1 MLRHLDA
8 ISDYLGTI
16 LGHLEPMLS
25 PLGSIMGS
33 AWRGQG
39 GGDPYSWKG
48 SHPPQPLRTDQDGL
62 NESNEGYDRGLTY
75 PFGNN

>member
-16 LGHLEPMLS
+16 LRHLEPMLS

-33 AWRGQG
+33 AWRNG
-39 GGDPYSWKG
+39 GG
-48 SHPPQPLRTDQDGL
+48 
-62 NESNEGYDRGLTY
+62 
-75 PFGNN
+75 

>member
-33 AWRGQG
+33 AWSGQG
-39 GGDPYSWKG
+39 GGYSLLEKFQRLPNPSG
-48 SHPPQPLRTDQDGL
+48 QHKMTED
-62 NESNEGYDRGLTY
+62 ESNVARDRDLH
-75 PFGNN
+75 

>member
-8 ISDYLGTI
+8 ISNYLGTI

-33 AWRGQG
+33 AWRNRGGVILTVGKDPTLPNPSGQ
-39 GGDPYSWKG
+39 
-48 SHPPQPLRTDQDGL
+48 T
-62 NESNEGYDRGLTY
+62 EMA
-75 PFGNN
+75 

>member
-33 AWRGQG
+33 AWRNG
-39 GGDPYSWKG
+39 GGGFLTVGKDP
-48 SHPPQPLRTDQDGL
+48 PLQPIRTDRDGL
-62 NESNEGYDRGLTY
+62 NESNEGYDRSLTY
-75 PFGNN
+75 PFEIN

>member
-16 LGHLEPMLS
+16 LRHLEPMLS

-39 GGDPYSWKG
+39 GVILTLGKDPTLPNPSGQTKMA
-48 SHPPQPLRTDQDGL
+48 
-62 NESNEGYDRGLTY
+62 
-75 PFGNN
+75 